1 MKTTPRELFDAGVH
15 IGHQRKRLN
24 PKTKPYI
31 YGQVGGVT
39 IIDLEKTCEQIERSC
54 DIMQEI
60 AARGDDIWF
69 IGTKK
74 QAQDIIREG
83 ASVVTMPYC
92 ASRWLGGCLTNF
104 TTVER
109 SLNKYKKFLKM
120 EEDGSLAAMYKKEA
134 AVIRRE
140 MTRMHRNFEGLL
152 NIKKLPGA
160 LFIVDIHHEDIAV
173 AEAKK
178 LGIPVVA
185 IVDTNSDPTLVD
197 YPIMANDDAVK
208 SIRMVVGILLEGIQ
222 DGIRQRVEKKVAN
235 TRKLISKEE
244 LVGVDAE
251 VSFSDG
257 MKEEMASQEAAKDA
271 VKTAA
276 KAGK

>member
-31 YGQVGGVT
+31 YGQVGGIT

-54 DIMQEI
+54 DALQEI

-83 ASVVTMPYC
+83 ANVVTMPYC

-104 TTVER
+104 ATVER

-178 LGIPVVA
+178 LGIPVFA

-222 DGIRQRVEKKVAN
+222 DGIRQRVEKKIAN

-244 LVGVDAE
+244 LVGVDAG
-251 VSFSDG
+251 VSFSEG

-271 VKTAA
+271 VKASA

>member
-31 YGQVGGVT
+31 YGQVGGIT

-54 DIMQEI
+54 DALQEI

-83 ASVVTMPYC
+83 ANVVTMPYC

-178 LGIPVVA
+178 LGIPVFA

-222 DGIRQRVEKKVAN
+222 DGIRQRVEKKIAN

-244 LVGVDAE
+244 LVGVDAG
-251 VSFSDG
+251 VSFSEG

-271 VKTAA
+271 VKAAA